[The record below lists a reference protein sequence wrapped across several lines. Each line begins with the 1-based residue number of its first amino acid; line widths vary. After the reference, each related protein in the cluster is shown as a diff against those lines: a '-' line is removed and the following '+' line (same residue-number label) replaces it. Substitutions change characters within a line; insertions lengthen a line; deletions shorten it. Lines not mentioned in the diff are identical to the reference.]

1 MLVEKNSKKS
11 EKAITA
17 PAVTDATHLID
28 LPFQEKFF
36 SQKTKG
42 DAVKHPKATI
52 KILTFP
58 YPKNGLANLL

>member
-1 MLVEKNSKKS
+1 MLVEKNNKKS
-11 EKAITA
+11 VKAITK
-17 PAVTDATHLID
+17 PAVTDAIHLID
-28 LPFQEKFF
+28 LPVQEKFF
-36 SQKTKG
+36 SRKTQG

>member
-11 EKAITA
+11 ERAITK
-17 PAVTDATHLID
+17 PTITDANHLID
-28 LPFQEKFF
+28 LPVQEKFF
-36 SQKTKG
+36 SQKMQG